1 MNEMDFVNN
10 NLKHKLESLEER
22 WDVLVCKARNFEWG
36 DVGLLDLARSC
47 GTWWYLKRG
56 NEPIARFLAYDG
68 RKLSSLPNFGVKKIE
83 KLCDIVSKS
92 IEMYT
97 SETSLAVPMAK
108 IDASLS
114 LEDRWNIIVSKARNL
129 DWGDVGLRELA
140 RICDLNWYQVRGNE
154 SLAGFL
160 VYDGNQ
166 LINLPS
172 FGRKKI
178 IKLCDIV
185 SKAVEIWTNKSP
197 MTTSLEKIEPI
208 ATLREWGVPED
219 FPCRLCLLPVRV
231 LRHCEKHALKD
242 VTHLI
247 DEWQKHG
254 FVGFMSMKNLG
265 KKSVKELEIFVH
277 ALCDRDHATASLYL
291 PLCPSGSGL
300 SLPVALSSLAKLP
313 KTAELQMLER
323 RLIGRMTLEES
334 AEEACVT
341 RERVRQIEGGFLREI
356 EERLDYFAYERNELL
371 HAWVTGQDWFEVL
384 RPMDKEELVK
394 AAIEAIFDET
404 PQACARDLSKE
415 SKWEAWRE
423 ELRSHP
429 DLWFGG
435 VELDSFLA
443 DRVPVNQT
451 EEFCECLTFSRE
463 LRLDHCSGRVLPVR
477 TSLYLTVVAMLA
489 REDDAIPLTW
499 LVELL
504 IQSGYHPTATKQT
517 LMRHKRNW
525 LARSDFENNKI
536 LWNE

>member
-1 MNEMDFVNN
+1 MKWIFKIIFVDT
-10 NLKHKLESLEER
+10 KPKQKPHPLEER
-22 WDVLVCKARNFEWG
+22 WDVIVCKARNLEWD
-36 DVGLLDLARSC
+36 DVGLMDIARSF
-47 GTWWYLKRG
+47 GMEWYLGRG
-56 NEPIARFLAYDG
+56 NEP
-68 RKLSSLPNFGVKKIE
+68 
-83 KLCDIVSKS
+83 
-92 IEMYT
+92 
-97 SETSLAVPMAK
+97 
-108 IDASLS
+108 
-114 LEDRWNIIVSKARNL
+114 
-129 DWGDVGLRELA
+129 LA
-140 RICDLNWYQVRGNE
+140 R
-154 SLAGFL
+154 FL
-160 VYDGNQ
+160 VYDGKQ
-166 LINLPS
+166 LMGLPG

-178 IKLCDIV
+178 IKLCEIV
-185 SKAVEIWTNKSP
+185 SKALETRTGESP
-197 MTTSLEKIEPI
+197 LTVALAKLDPM
-208 ATLREWGVPED
+208 AALREWGVPEN

-231 LRHCEKHALKD
+231 LRHCEKHELIN
-242 VTHLI
+242 VTQLL

-254 FVGFMSMKNLG
+254 FEGFMSMKNLG
-265 KKSVKELEIFVH
+265 KKSVKELEVFVL
-277 ALCDRDHATASLYL
+277 ALDRRDRDTASLFL

-300 SLPVALSSLAKLP
+300 SLLVALSSLAKLP

-341 RERVRQIEGGFLREI
+341 RERVRQIEAGFLREI

-384 RPMDKEELVK
+384 RPMDEEELVK

-415 SKWEAWRE
+415 SKWEDWRE

-435 VELDSFLA
+435 VELDRFLA

-451 EEFCECLTFSRE
+451 EEFCECITSSRE
-463 LRLDHCSGRVLPVR
+463 LRLDHDSGRVLPIR